1 MRQKSN
7 QIFWESLLNWLFSFF
22 LPSHFY
28 FTLAKQVEIVT
39 AKLSDFGTN
48 QLLYLINIGAI
59 FPEQLNDYGKL
70 FLRKVITLF
79 CFSLT
84 SNENNLELLL
94 THNFQQKAYGFFA
107 VSHKVRRN

>member
-7 QIFWESLLNWLFSFF
+7 QIFWESLLNWLFFF
-22 LPSHFY
+22 FPTFTFLFY
-28 FTLAKQVEIVT
+28 FVT

-94 THNFQQKAYGFFA
+94 THTFQQKAYGFFA